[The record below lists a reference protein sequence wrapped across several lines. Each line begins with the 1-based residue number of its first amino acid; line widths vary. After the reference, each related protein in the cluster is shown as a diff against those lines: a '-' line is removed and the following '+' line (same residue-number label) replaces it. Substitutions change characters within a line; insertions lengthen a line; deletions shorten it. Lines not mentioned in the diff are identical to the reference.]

1 MAFLDNS
8 GDIILDAVLTKT
20 GREKLSSGTGLG
32 ITHFALGDD
41 EINYALYDKS
51 HPSGSAYYDLEIMQ
65 TPILE
70 GFTQINANINYG
82 LLSYTDEELLYL
94 PEMLRLEKTTASLV
108 SSYGL
113 LLPFNG
119 IYYFAVNGETL
130 TALQADWTVG
140 TAGTNNNKFSQVI
153 TEGANP
159 PKAIFVETGFD
170 TNQILRSDRDAYT
183 AYEDTQFTISVDKRF
198 INSVLAPINEGH
210 TYENNSSNA
219 LTDSPSGNTSV
230 SVQPVGSTSHTL
242 LNYLDYS
249 QCYSAA
255 NKIQDPTSNGA
266 ATEWTNFAG
275 AGLSLFLFSFGAPS
289 ELRTMADGPTA
300 TNYTDYV
307 TTGLIKNAAGLNST
321 NTYNYID
328 TMVYVTGN
336 TSSATLSVPVRI
348 IRKDS

>member
-20 GREKLSSGTGLG
+20 GREKLSSGTGLN
-32 ITHFALGDD
+32 ITQFALGDD

-94 PEMLRLEKTTASLV
+94 PEMLRLEKTTATLLDH
-108 SSYGL
+108 GL

-130 TALQADWTVG
+130 TALQADWSVG

-153 TEGANP
+153 TDGAKP

-183 AYEDTQFTISVDKRF
+183 AYADTQFTISVDKRF
-198 INSVLAPINEGH
+198 INSVLALDNSSH

-219 LTDSPSGNTSV
+219 LVDSPSGNMSV

-255 NKIQDPTSNGA
+255 NKIQDPTSAGA

-275 AGLSLFLFSFGAPS
+275 PGLSLFLFSFGAPP
-289 ELRTMADGPTA
+289 ELRSTMTGPKA
-300 TNYTDYV
+300 TNYTDYG
-307 TTGLIKNAAGLNST
+307 TTGLIKNAAGADSSY
-321 NTYNYID
+321 TYNYID

-348 IRKDS
+348 IRRES

>member
-94 PEMLRLEKTTASLV
+94 PEMLRLEKTTADLLNR
-108 SSYGL
+108 GF

-130 TALQADWTVG
+130 TALQADWSVG
-140 TAGTNNNKFSQVI
+140 TAGTNNNKFSQVS
-153 TEGANP
+153 TDGAKP

-170 TNQILRSDRDAYT
+170 TDQILRSDRADYT
-183 AYEDTQFTISVDKRF
+183 AYEDTQFTISADSRF
-198 INSVLAPINEGH
+198 INSVLAPGGPDL
-210 TYENNSSNA
+210 TYENNTSNA
-219 LTDSPSGNTSV
+219 LTSSPNGNTSV
-230 SVQPVGSTSHTL
+230 TPQLAGSTSHTL

-255 NKIQDPTSNGA
+255 NKIIDPTSNGA
-266 ATEWTNFAG
+266 ATIWTNFAG
-275 AGLSLFLFSFGAPS
+275 AGLSLFLFSFGTPS
-289 ELRTMADGPTA
+289 ELNSTMTGPKA
-300 TNYTDYV
+300 TKYTDYGI
-307 TTGLIKNAAGLNST
+307 TGTIKNAAGVAST

-328 TMVYVTGN
+328 TMVYITGN
-336 TSSATLSVPVRI
+336 TSSATLSVPVRV
-348 IRKDS
+348 IRRES